1 METNQDMHEVV
12 APIELALVAEEDRLE
27 YLPRFNNNILL
38 MIQIEQAVYRMMD
51 SLCDEYSGGYWD
63 YYNMSNDGFL
73 MSLATE
79 EPLTLSSPNGH
90 VATVSA
96 RQASIVAIL
105 MALSALSFRA
115 YEAGNAEDNWLFVD
129 LHVKLVNYV
138 HQMPATQSSVI
149 YQLID

>member
-1 METNQDMHEVV
+1 
-12 APIELALVAEEDRLE
+12 
-27 YLPRFNNNILL
+27 
-38 MIQIEQAVYRMMD
+38 
-51 SLCDEYSGGYWD
+51 
-63 YYNMSNDGFL
+63 

-138 HQMPATQSSVI
+138 HQMPATQSGVI